1 VKAKG
6 GEGLAKVVD
15 VPGEVDFS
23 TGHNLAQ
30 EGELDFINLREPKS
44 KSVVFGTTRDKK
56 MYAGCPIRYLIYAC
70 VQLIFRTSIQT
81 QEDNILANGIRSFDI
96 SHQ

>member
-1 VKAKG
+1 MKAKG

-15 VPGEVDFS
+15 VPGEV
-23 TGHNLAQ
+23 
-30 EGELDFINLREPKS
+30 INLREPKS

-70 VQLIFRTSIQT
+70 MKLIFRTLIQT

>member
-1 VKAKG
+1 MKAKG

-44 KSVVFGTTRDKK
+44 KSMVFAVSVIIKGMTFGQLSFSLKQVVEF
-56 MYAGCPIRYLIYAC
+56 
-70 VQLIFRTSIQT
+70 
-81 QEDNILANGIRSFDI
+81 E
-96 SHQ
+96 